1 MPNIIISQNK
11 SCNNEYEKSKRKI
24 TPNFGRYIE
33 APKSLPKYSIDK
45 VLEEKD
51 EFRRT
56 ITKNQNENLYKKKNN
71 NFFKLGMILAA
82 VGGFFLIKNK
92 KLIK

>member
-56 ITKNQNENLYKKKNN
+56 ITKNQSENLYKKKNN